1 MSSSSEMSVPP
12 ATSPNSESRWH
23 LESLLWEMPEQAREA
38 FLLAQ
43 IHGHGRARIAARRSA
58 CKKPLTRRQTLA
70 YLALLLIAGPVGMIW
85 QHAPFEYWNSHDRT
99 QVGEQRVRQAPAVD
113 SLDCTRA
120 HDLRV
125 PTLDCAATAKNLS
138 SAQP

>member
-1 MSSSSEMSVPP
+1 MSSSSEMPLPP
-12 ATSPNSESRWH
+12 ATSPISESRWH

-43 IHGHGRARIAARRSA
+43 LHGHGRARIAARRSA
-58 CKKPLTRRQTLA
+58 HKKPLTRRQTLA

-85 QHAPFEYWNSHDRT
+85 QHVPNGHDQT
-99 QVGEQRVRQAPAVD
+99 LISEKRVHQAPAAD

-120 HDLRV
+120 HDLQA
-125 PTLDCAATAKNLS
+125 PTLDCAATAKIPS